1 MFNLLVLCIN
11 MSVHS
16 WSGLTYPVHKRSL
29 WRLFC
34 LLLISHFLRCTCG
47 SFTTTITKW
56 SCNTSLKVIVHTY
69 SRMVNLGLTKV
80 DDAVAAKHPV
90 GNVYITMRA
99 CYITDVTCSP
109 SITAINV
116 IHRGVR
122 GMVSLFTPM
131 HVFLTVLW
139 KPLYVKTYI
148 ELKK

>member
-1 MFNLLVLCIN
+1 
-11 MSVHS
+11 
-16 WSGLTYPVHKRSL
+16 
-29 WRLFC
+29 
-34 LLLISHFLRCTCG
+34 
-47 SFTTTITKW
+47 
-56 SCNTSLKVIVHTY
+56 
-69 SRMVNLGLTKV
+69 MVNLGLTKV

-131 HVFLTVLW
+131 HVFFNGLM
-139 KPLYVKTYI
+139 KTTLCKNIY
-148 ELKK
+148 